1 VPWHSLRELTVQ
13 ALLPM
18 AMESAPLRDC
28 LVAFAA
34 GHLSLTDQSYKLP
47 ALEARCKALSSLS
60 RSVNTLSNDIG
71 HHEANA
77 AACLTFVICD
87 VGVDAGEAWINHL
100 SAAQHIIMTAKAVSS
115 AGKVLEGPDAFK
127 TTSEGEW
134 ILRNFAYHDIIGC
147 MTTRKRPLLGAA
159 YLNDIADVVDS
170 YVGVATDL
178 LILAAEIGRIED
190 ETQTKHDAT
199 PQDVQENIATFHKRC
214 ADLQNQLQDWKC
226 QEGTPTELAAVA
238 YAYRSAILI
247 VLYRL
252 VRSRLRSGYFASVS
266 DARSDSRATR
276 SIQDKIE
283 THVEETLNHVAKVP
297 LGSMP
302 ESPLLFPL
310 FIAGGEA
317 LQPAQMKTVR
327 NRLKHTLGQRR
338 FLNIATALE
347 VLEELWRRRGR
358 EEPEL
363 DWSDIH
369 DRSGKQ
375 LLLT

>member
-1 VPWHSLRELTVQ
+1 
-13 ALLPM
+13 M
-18 AMESAPLRDC
+18 AMESIPLRDC

-34 GHLSLTDQSYKLP
+34 GHLSLTDQSYELP
-47 ALEARCKALSSLS
+47 ALEARCKALCSLS
-60 RSVNTLSNDIG
+60 QSVNTSSSEIG

-77 AACLTFVICD
+77 AACLTFVISD

-100 SAAQHIIMTAKAVSS
+100 QAAQYIIMTAKVVSS
-115 AGKVLEGPDAFK
+115 TGKVLEGPDAFK
-127 TTSEGEW
+127 TSSEGQW

-147 MTTRKRPLLGAA
+147 MTTRRRPLLGAA

-190 ETQTKHDAT
+190 ETQTKQDVS
-199 PQDVQENIATFHKRC
+199 PQDVQKNIAIFHKRC
-214 ADLQNQLQDWKC
+214 ADLQTQLQAWNC
-226 QEGTPTELAAVA
+226 QEGTATELAAVA

-247 VLYRL
+247 ILYRL
-252 VRSRLRSGYFASVS
+252 VRSRLRSGYFSSVS
-266 DARSDSRATR
+266 DARSGTRASQ
-276 SIQDKIE
+276 SIQSKIE
-283 THVEETLNHVAKVP
+283 THAEEILNHVAKVP
-297 LGSMP
+297 LGATP

-317 LQPAQMKTVR
+317 LQPAHMEAVR
-327 NRLKHTLGQRR
+327 NRLKHTLEQRR

-347 VLEELWRRRGR
+347 ILEELWRRRGR

-363 DWSDIH
+363 DWSDLLDGH
-369 DRSGKQ
+369 DKQ

>member
-1 VPWHSLRELTVQ
+1 MPWHSLQELTVQ

-18 AMESAPLRDC
+18 AMESIPLRDC

-34 GHLSLTDQSYKLP
+34 GHLSQTDKSYQLP

-60 RSVNTLSNDIG
+60 RSVNTASNEIG

-100 SAAQHIIMTAKAVSS
+100 QAAQHIIVTAKAVSS
-115 AGKVLEGPDAFK
+115 TGRVLEGPDAFK
-127 TTSEGEW
+127 TSSEGEW
-134 ILRNFAYHDIIGC
+134 ILRNFAYHDIIGG
-147 MTTRKRPLLGAA
+147 MTTRRRPLLGAT

-190 ETQTKHDAT
+190 ETQIKQDAA
-199 PQDVQENIATFHKRC
+199 PQNVQKTIAIFHKRC
-214 ADLQNQLQDWKC
+214 ADLQHKLQAWKC
-226 QEGTPTELAAVA
+226 QEGAAIELAAVA

-252 VRSRLRSGYFASVS
+252 VRSRLRSGYFSSVG
-266 DARSDSRATR
+266 DAHSSSRASQ

-283 THVEETLNHVAKVP
+283 MHAEEVLNHVAKVP
-297 LGSMP
+297 LGATP

-310 FIAGGEA
+310 FIAGGEV
-317 LQPAQMKTVR
+317 LQPAHMDTVR
-327 NRLKHTLGQRR
+327 SRLKHTLEQRR

-363 DWSDIH
+363 DWTNVLDGH
-369 DRSGKQ
+369 DKQ

>member
-1 VPWHSLRELTVQ
+1 
-13 ALLPM
+13 M
-18 AMESAPLRDC
+18 AMESIPLRDC

-34 GHLSLTDQSYKLP
+34 GHLSLTDQCYKLP
-47 ALEARCKALSSLS
+47 ALEARCKALNSLS
-60 RSVNTLSNDIG
+60 QSINRSSNEIG

-87 VGVDAGEAWINHL
+87 VGVDAGEAWVNHL
-100 SAAQHIIMTAKAVSS
+100 QAAQHIIMTAKAVSS
-115 AGKVLEGPDAFK
+115 TGKILEGPDAFK
-127 TTSEGEW
+127 TSSEGEW
-134 ILRNFAYHDIIGC
+134 ILRNFAYHDIIGG

-178 LILAAEIGRIED
+178 LVLAAEIRRIED
-190 ETQTKHDAT
+190 ETETRQDAT
-199 PQDVQENIATFHKRC
+199 PRDAQENIATFHNRC
-214 ADLQNQLQDWKC
+214 ADLQHQLQDWKC
-226 QEGTPTELAAVA
+226 QEGTATELAAVA

-252 VRSRLRSGYFASVS
+252 VRTRLRSGYFSSVS
-266 DARSDSRATR
+266 DARSDTRASR
-276 SIQDKIE
+276 SIQDRIE
-283 THVEETLNHVAKVP
+283 TQVDEVLNHVAKVP
-297 LGSMP
+297 LGATP

-317 LQPAQMKTVR
+317 LQGDQMDAVR
-327 NRLKHTLGQRR
+327 SRLKHTLEQRR
-338 FLNIATALE
+338 FLNIATAME

-358 EEPEL
+358 EEPGL
-363 DWSDIH
+363 DWADVLVGYG
-369 DRSGKQ
+369 RQ

>member
-1 VPWHSLRELTVQ
+1 MAFVRELTVQ

-18 AMESAPLRDC
+18 AMESIPLRDS

-34 GHLSLTDQSYKLP
+34 GHLSLTDKSYELP

-60 RSVNTLSNDIG
+60 QSVNLSLNEIG

-87 VGVDAGEAWINHL
+87 IGVDDGRQWISHL
-100 SAAQHIIMTAKAVSS
+100 QAAQQIIMTAKTVSHT
-115 AGKVLEGPDAFK
+115 GKVLEGPDAFK
-127 TTSEGEW
+127 TSSEGEW

-147 MTTRKRPLLGAA
+147 MTTGKRPLLGAS

-170 YVGVATDL
+170 YIGVATDL

-190 ETQTKHDAT
+190 ETQIEQRVS
-199 PQDVQENIATFHKRC
+199 PQDAQKNIAIFHKRC
-214 ADLQNQLQDWKC
+214 ADLQHQLQAWKC
-226 QEGTPTELAAVA
+226 QEGTAPELAAVA
-238 YAYRSAILI
+238 YAYRSAILV

-252 VRSRLRSGYFASVS
+252 VRGRLRSGYFSSVS
-266 DARSDSRATR
+266 DTRSDTRASQ
-276 SIQDKIE
+276 SIQENIE
-283 THVEETLNHVAKVP
+283 KHVEEILNHVADVP
-297 LGSMP
+297 LGATP

-317 LQPAQMKTVR
+317 LRPAQMESVR
-327 NRLKHTLGQRR
+327 NRLKHTLEQRR

-347 VLEELWRRRGR
+347 ILEDLWGRRGR

-363 DWSDIH
+363 DWSDIL
-369 DRSGKQ
+369 DGRGKH